1 MRADVRSIDANLYIW
16 QDELLVSKH
25 RASLETLQI
34 RVKVMAFGWITV
46 LKIIPWKDVLEN
58 APHIA
63 KAAKNLYAGTR
74 NNTSSSG
81 TADSSAPTSDSGN
94 KESTD
99 FRLQEIEREILDL
112 NSVVRSL
119 AKQNVRIVEAIEV
132 LRIRSKILIFACIA
146 LGSISICLI
155 LLLIFK

>member
-1 MRADVRSIDANLYIW
+1 MRT
-16 QDELLVSKH
+16 
-25 RASLETLQI
+25 SLALQI
-34 RVKVMAFGWITV
+34 WVKVMAFGWITV

-63 KAAKNLYAGTR
+63 KAAKNLYAGTK
-74 NNTSSSG
+74 NSTSSSSG
-81 TADSSAPTSDSGN
+81 TADSSVSRSDNGN
-94 KESTD
+94 KESRD
-99 FRLQEIEREILDL
+99 SRLHEIEREVLDL

-132 LRIRSKILIFACIA
+132 LRIRSKILIFSCIT

>member
-25 RASLETLQI
+25 RVSLALQI
-34 RVKVMAFGWITV
+34 WVKVMAFGWITV

-63 KAAKNLYAGTR
+63 KASKNLYAGTK
-74 NNTSSSG
+74 NNTSSSSG
-81 TADSSAPTSDSGN
+81 TAGSSAPRSDNGK
-94 KESTD
+94 KESRD
-99 FRLQEIEREILDL
+99 SRLHEIEREVLDL

-132 LRIRSKILIFACIA
+132 LRIRSKILIFSCVT

>member
-34 RVKVMAFGWITV
+34 WVKVMAFGWITV

-63 KAAKNLYAGTR
+63 KAAKNLYVGTK

-81 TADSSAPTSDSGN
+81 TAGSSVPRSDSGN
-94 KESTD
+94 KESRD
-99 FRLQEIEREILDL
+99 SRLHEIEREVLDL

-132 LRIRSKILIFACIA
+132 LRIRSKILIFSCIA
-146 LGSISICLI
+146 LGSVSICLI

>member
-1 MRADVRSIDANLYIW
+1 M
-16 QDELLVSKH
+16 

-34 RVKVMAFGWITV
+34 WVKVMAFGWITV

-81 TADSSAPTSDSGN
+81 TTDSSAPTSDSGN

-132 LRIRSKILIFACIA
+132 LRIRSKILIFSCVA
-146 LGSISICLI
+146 LGCILICLI

>member
-34 RVKVMAFGWITV
+34 WVKVMAFGWITV

-74 NNTSSSG
+74 NNTSSS
-81 TADSSAPTSDSGN
+81 APTSDSGN

-99 FRLQEIEREILDL
+99 FRLQEIEREMLDL

-132 LRIRSKILIFACIA
+132 LRIRSKILIFSCIA
-146 LGSISICLI
+146 LGCISICLI